1 MTMAEA
7 EAYMNEIDEIMEGI
21 DLNNPP
27 TKDAAKEAI
36 KRTSPTTIMIRF
48 INTLLWFGIWVEM
61 VGQ

>member
-36 KRTSPTTIMIRF
+36 KRLEGLHIKYMNKAAPDAPQ
-48 INTLLWFGIWVEM
+48 
-61 VGQ
+61 GQPQDASI